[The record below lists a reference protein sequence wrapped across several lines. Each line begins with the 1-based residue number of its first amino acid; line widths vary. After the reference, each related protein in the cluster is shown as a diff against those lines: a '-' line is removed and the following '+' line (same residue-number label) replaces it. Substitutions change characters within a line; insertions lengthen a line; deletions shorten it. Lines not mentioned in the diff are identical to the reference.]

1 MAAPKNSHSIPLT
14 FLVDFTF
21 LVDLTLADGW
31 FIKKPTMPF
40 KKDDGSTPKAKI
52 VRLSKELGS
61 LNRLRDNRRTTH
73 NNQSE
78 ETGVDN
84 NNNNSH
90 DESSDSLFELDS
102 SASSSSSNGEEDT
115 DDENDIDNE
124 LSSNHNVIVNVD
136 LLKSLVSRDLVCG
149 VCHHRVEM
157 VVSTI
162 GLATNLRLKCSY
174 CTKLQQPCCKRP
186 AESLSHHG
194 NSFAAYDINQ
204 MFVLGL
210 QSNGLVY
217 DGSDSLCGF
226 LGLKKPWG
234 KTGYQSLER

>member
-1 MAAPKNSHSIPLT
+1 
-14 FLVDFTF
+14 
-21 LVDLTLADGW
+21 
-31 FIKKPTMPF
+31 MPF
-40 KKDDGSTPKAKI
+40 KKNDDGSTPKAKI
-52 VRLSKELGS
+52 VRRRREMVSLSNEHRS
-61 LNRLRDNRRTTH
+61 ERREQHTTH

-102 SASSSSSNGEEDT
+102 SASSSSSNGEEET
-115 DDENDIDNE
+115 DDENDIDND
-124 LSSNHNVIVNVD
+124 LTSNHNVIVNVD

-174 CTKLQQPCCKRP
+174 CTKLQQPLPVWWVTTTPPCQP
-186 AESLSHHG
+186 
-194 NSFAAYDINQ
+194 
-204 MFVLGL
+204 
-210 QSNGLVY
+210 
-217 DGSDSLCGF
+217 
-226 LGLKKPWG
+226 
-234 KTGYQSLER
+234 T